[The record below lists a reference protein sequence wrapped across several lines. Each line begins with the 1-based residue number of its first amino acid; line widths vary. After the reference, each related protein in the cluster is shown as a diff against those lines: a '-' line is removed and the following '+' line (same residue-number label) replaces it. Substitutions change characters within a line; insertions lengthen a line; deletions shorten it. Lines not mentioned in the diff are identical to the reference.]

1 MSTLKKI
8 EMLGYQLE
16 IDEGRRLWD
25 IVGGFWQYVISLFGY
40 DLRELLMNEE
50 EKEKERKKIDEEYEK
65 CLEGLKELNEMS
77 KKAFGRKI
85 YKKSYTR
92 CDVESFFFE
101 LYKEKCED
109 KIEDRI

>member
-8 EMLGYQLE
+8 EMLAYQL
-16 IDEGRRLWD
+16 DRNEGIRAWE
-25 IVGGFWQYVISLFGY
+25 IVGGFWHYVISLFGY
-40 DLRELLMNEE
+40 DLMELLMNED
-50 EKEKERKKIDEEYEK
+50 EKEKERNKIDKEYEK
-65 CLEGLKELNEMS
+65 CLEELKELNKMS
-77 KKAFGRKI
+77 EKAFGRKI

-92 CDVESFFFE
+92 YDVENFFCQ

>member
-16 IDEGRRLWD
+16 IDEARRLWN
-25 IVGGFWQYVISLFGY
+25 IVGGFWQYVILLFEY
-40 DLRELLMNEE
+40 DLRELLMNED
-50 EKEKERKKIDEEYEK
+50 EKEKAKNKIDKEYEK
-65 CLEGLKELNEMS
+65 CLEELKELNRMS
-77 KKAFGRKI
+77 EKAFGKKI

-92 CDVESFFFE
+92 YDVESFFCQ